1 VVQVHFT
8 PQKKATA
15 DTATLSF
22 SKKLHRKYMGI
33 NTTLPEPPPI
43 QQDSDLPW
51 LVAKYT
57 FATDT
62 QLTSAYSDVAKGL
75 AIFEET
81 PRGNLGPALRQHL
94 NIIVAEQQRR
104 GRATA

>member
-1 VVQVHFT
+1 MSLN
-8 PQKKATA
+8 A
-15 DTATLSF
+15 
-22 SKKLHRKYMGI
+22 I
-33 NTTLPEPPPI
+33 LPEPPPVGE
-43 QQDSDLPW
+43 DSNLPW

-57 FATDT
+57 FVTNG

-75 AIFEET
+75 AIFEEV

>member
-1 VVQVHFT
+1 M
-8 PQKKATA
+8 
-15 DTATLSF
+15 SY
-22 SKKLHRKYMGI
+22 SMI
-33 NTTLPEPPPI
+33 LPEPPPVGT
-43 QQDSDLPW
+43 DSDLPW

-57 FATDT
+57 FVTDG
-62 QLTSAYSDVAKGL
+62 QLTTAYSDVAKGL

-104 GRATA
+104 GGAI

>member
-1 VVQVHFT
+1 MSI
-8 PQKKATA
+8 TA
-15 DTATLSF
+15 
-22 SKKLHRKYMGI
+22 I
-33 NTTLPEPPPI
+33 LPEPPVVGT
-43 QQDSDLPW
+43 DSDLPW

-57 FATDT
+57 FVTDQ
-62 QLTSAYSDVAKGL
+62 QLTAAYSDVAKGL

-104 GRATA
+104 GGASV